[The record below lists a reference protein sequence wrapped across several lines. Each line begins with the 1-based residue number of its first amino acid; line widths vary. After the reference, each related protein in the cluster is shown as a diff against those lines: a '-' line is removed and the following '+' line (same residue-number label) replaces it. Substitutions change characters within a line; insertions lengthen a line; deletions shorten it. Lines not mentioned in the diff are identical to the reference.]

1 MPDFRFLE
9 VPKYSYK
16 IERYDKFKD
25 TLDFVIKLRNDVFGW
40 QAGQIYS
47 FLNPMVFSIIVLESS
62 KWGFFEKKYRKSSF
76 IRLLVTRKLIV
87 WIVKTLI

>member
-25 TLDFVIKLRNDVFGW
+25 TLDFVTKLRNDVFGW

-47 FLNPMVFSIIVLESS
+47 FFEPD
-62 KWGFFEKKYRKSSF
+62 GF
-76 IRLLVTRKLIV
+76 
-87 WIVKTLI
+87 